1 VSEPSF
7 DLELSHE
14 GTQRRESILA
24 LARDLA
30 RQRRHRRRRVV
41 ASAISGSLVLVM
53 IVTTMSVLRHAQPPK
68 KLADVS
74 RPLVVVPAIAPPPS
88 SVTIIRLQTDPS
100 ITSRLALVPAQ
111 RDWRKLDDDELLRV
125 LADAGKPSGLIE
137 FDGRGVLVPR
147 RTTNR

>member
-1 VSEPSF
+1 MSESSF
-7 DLELSHE
+7 DVELSQE
-14 GTQRRESILA
+14 GTQRRETILA

-41 ASAISGSLVLVM
+41 ASAISSAIVLAM
-53 IVTTMSVLRHAQPPK
+53 IVTTMSVLRHGRPPK
-68 KLADVS
+68 NLANVS
-74 RPLVVVPAIAPPPS
+74 RPLVVMPAIAPLPS
-88 SVTIIRLQTDPS
+88 NVTIMRLQTDPS
-100 ITSRLALVPAQ
+100 ITARLALVPAQ

>member
-1 VSEPSF
+1 VSESLF

-14 GTQRRESILA
+14 GAQRRETILA

-41 ASAISGSLVLVM
+41 ASAISSAIVLAM
-53 IVTTMSVLRHAQPPK
+53 IVTTMSVLRHGRPPK
-68 KLADVS
+68 NLANVS
-74 RPLVVVPAIAPPPS
+74 RPLVVMPAIAPLPS
-88 SVTIIRLQTDPS
+88 NVTIMRLQTDPS
-100 ITSRLALVPAQ
+100 ITARLALVPAQ

-137 FDGRGVLVPR
+137 FDGRAVLVPR
-147 RTTNR
+147 RPTNL